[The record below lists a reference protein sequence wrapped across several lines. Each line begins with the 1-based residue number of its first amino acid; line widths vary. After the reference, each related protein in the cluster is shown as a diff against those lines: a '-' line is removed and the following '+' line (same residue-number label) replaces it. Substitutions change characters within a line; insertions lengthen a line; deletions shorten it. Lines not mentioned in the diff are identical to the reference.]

1 MKLVSALAAD
11 QTAVP
16 TAGAAVVDEATPTVP
31 IPVLRPCAPSVDVD
45 QVSRMV
51 ALANAAP
58 ALLHDLASS
67 LQVMGGVEMAAE
79 VVADGPLGVR
89 QAAARAISAWRRAD
103 SLFGALRRLLRGG
116 DLGRRPIDIERLVAE
131 VVDRA
136 AHAAPVPVRRRSEPA
151 TVTVSEPLVGHVLGE
166 LVRNAVRATPAGG
179 AVDVEVD
186 AAGPLVLVRVIDDGP
201 GAPPHAV
208 AHLDDPSRALDTG
221 ARGVGLVAAA
231 LVMQLHGGT
240 LTYRRV
246 QGRGACFSVALP
258 RI

>member
-1 MKLVSALAAD
+1 MKLVSVLAAEH
-11 QTAVP
+11 TAAP
-16 TAGAAVVDEATPTVP
+16 AAASAAVDEAAPTVP
-31 IPVLRPCAPSVDVD
+31 IPVLRPCAPAVDVD

-51 ALANAAP
+51 AVADAAP

-89 QAAARAISAWRRAD
+89 QAAARAITAWRRAD
-103 SLFGALRRLLRGG
+103 ALFGALRRLLRGG
-116 DLGRRPIDIERLVAE
+116 DLGRRAIDIERMVAE

-136 AHAAPVPVRRRSEPA
+136 AHGAAVPVRLRSEPA
-151 TVTVSEPLVGHVLGE
+151 TVTVSEPLIGHVLGE
-166 LVRNAVRATPAGG
+166 LVRNAVRATPATG
-179 AVDVEVD
+179 AVDVEID
-186 AAGPLVLVRVIDDGP
+186 AAGPLVVVRVIDDGP
-201 GAPPHAV
+201 GAPAHAV
-208 AHLDDPSRALDTG
+208 AHLDDPRRALDTG
-221 ARGVGLVAAA
+221 APGVGLVAAA

-240 LTYRRV
+240 LAYRRV